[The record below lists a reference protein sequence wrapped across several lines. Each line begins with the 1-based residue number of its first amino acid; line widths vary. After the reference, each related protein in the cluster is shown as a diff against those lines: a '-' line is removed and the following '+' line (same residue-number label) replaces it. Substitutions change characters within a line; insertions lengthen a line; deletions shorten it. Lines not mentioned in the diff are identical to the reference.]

1 MKSYLR
7 FLSRNKLYTA
17 IEVVGLSVA
26 LAFVLIIGSY
36 VWQEYS
42 ISRENP
48 DYERIYIPTQS
59 MPYGIFEPMKEQI
72 PEIEKFTLV
81 NSFDDVVMESDDERF
96 VTRGLAVRGDFF
108 DIFDYEFLIGDAG
121 CLESYTDIVI
131 SESYAAK
138 LAGKPELAVG
148 MKIIPVDYPSQ
159 AYTVTGVIKDFDQ
172 NYWKYMDFI
181 CKGESPLNESAQK
194 NPIFTLSATAFIKV
208 AESADGDA
216 LGGKIQDIF
225 RQLWGEKLNAAM
237 IDQFTVNIGI
247 ERFDKL
253 YFSGEMID
261 SYLNMG
267 DRSQIIILLI
277 VSLLLLVSAVINY
290 INLNLALTN
299 KRAKEM
305 ATRSLVG
312 ADKAHIAVKY
322 ILESIGF
329 TAICS
334 IAAAGIALAL
344 APYIGR
350 IIDGQTI
357 TIPFNAAS
365 ISIYILFVV
374 LIGGICGLIP
384 ALNISS
390 IKPISIVNGTYRRK
404 SRAGLNRVF
413 ILLQNILAI
422 TLIASAI
429 VLDKQMNYMINM
441 PLGADI
447 KDKFILSTDAEEA
460 GDVIAM
466 MDEIR
471 QLPFVKKVALSRGY
485 PTGVHF
491 STAIQLENSTDL
503 TPVKLLICDTEAFG
517 IWDFDVREDFGA
529 PLAHSIWF
537 SESLYN
543 CFDSREEAEKKA
555 KSWNGNFNRTRID
568 NFGGVLGNIAGDN
581 AMNERMDQSKVAV
594 IVLPIDDFGLY
605 NNTILI
611 ETDDN
616 HDEAIEAFDSIYR
629 KFSDEYNGVYLEPWE
644 FGYVEDMM
652 VRELEE
658 DNQTVKLLKIFAML
672 AVILSV
678 LGLVAMSTY
687 FASEREKGIAIH
699 KVFGGTMASE
709 TRRNILEYMIITLI
723 GSAVALPVAWI
734 FCGRYLEEFA
744 YRIDLTI
751 WPFALAVL
759 LALVISLAS
768 VLWQTLRAARTNP
781 AEALKKE

>member
-48 DYERIYIPTQS
+48 DYERIYIPTQP

-72 PEIEKFTLV
+72 PEIEEFTLV

-96 VTRGLAVRGDFF
+96 VTRGLGVRGDFF
-108 DIFDYEFLIGDAG
+108 DIFDYEFLIGDKG
-121 CLESYTDIVI
+121 CLESYTDIII
-131 SESYAAK
+131 SESYAVK

-148 MKIIPVDYPSQ
+148 MKIVPVDYPSQ
-159 AYTVTGVIKDFDQ
+159 AYTVTGVIKDFDN

-181 CKGESPLNESAQK
+181 CKGESPLNDSAQK

-237 IDQFTVNIGI
+237 IDQFTIDIGI

-312 ADKAHIAVKY
+312 ADKADIAVKY

-329 TAICS
+329 TAVCS
-334 IAAAGIALAL
+334 IVAAGIAVAL

-350 IIDGQTI
+350 IIYGQTI

-429 VLDKQMNYMINM
+429 VLDRQMNHMINM

-447 KDKFILSTDAEEA
+447 EDKFILSTDVVET
-460 GDVIAM
+460 GDVIPM

-485 PTGVHF
+485 PTGVYF
-491 STAIQLENSTDL
+491 STAIQLGNSTDL

-517 IWDFDVREDFGA
+517 MWDFEVKENFGA

-537 SESLYN
+537 SENLYN

-616 HDEAIEAFDSIYR
+616 HDEATEAFDSIYR

-687 FASEREKGIAIH
+687 FASEREKGIAIR

-709 TRRNILEYMIITLI
+709 TRRNISEYMIITLI

-734 FCGRYLEEFA
+734 FCERYLEEFA
-744 YRIDLTI
+744 YRIELTI
-751 WPFALAVL
+751 WPFAGAVL

>member
-1 MKSYLR
+1 MKSYIR

-17 IEVVGLSVA
+17 IEVVGLSIA

-48 DYERIYIPTQS
+48 DYERIYIPTQP

-96 VTRGLAVRGDFF
+96 VTRGLGVRGDFF

-121 CLESYTDIVI
+121 CLESYTDIII
-131 SESYAAK
+131 SESYAVK

-148 MKIIPVDYPSQ
+148 MKIVPIDYPSQ
-159 AYTVTGVIKDFDQ
+159 AYTVTGVIKDFDN

-181 CKGESPLNESAQK
+181 CKGESQLNDSAQK

-208 AESADGDA
+208 AESADVDS
-216 LGGKIQDIF
+216 LEGKIQNIF

-237 IDQFTVNIGI
+237 IDQFTIDIGI

-261 SYLNMG
+261 DYLNMG

-429 VLDKQMNYMINM
+429 VLDRQMNYMINM

-447 KDKFILSTDAEEA
+447 EDKFILSTDVVET
-460 GDVIAM
+460 GDVIPV

-485 PTGVHF
+485 PTELNF
-491 STAIQLENSTDL
+491 NTAIQLDNSTDL

-517 IWDFDVREDFGA
+517 MWDFDVREDFSA

-537 SESLYN
+537 SENLYN

-568 NFGGVLGNIAGDN
+568 SFGGVLGNIAGDN
-581 AMNERMDQSKVAV
+581 AMNETMEQSKVAV
-594 IVLPIDDFGLY
+594 IVLPVDDFGLY

-611 ETDDN
+611 ETDDS
-616 HDEAIEAFDSIYR
+616 HDEAAEAFDSIYR
-629 KFSDEYNGVYLEPWE
+629 KFSDEYNGVYIEPWE

-658 DNQTVKLLKIFAML
+658 DNQTVKLLKIFAIL

-687 FASEREKGIAIH
+687 FASEREKGIAIR

-709 TRRNILEYMIITLI
+709 TRRNISEYMIITII

-734 FCGRYLEEFA
+734 FSGRYLEEFA

-751 WPFALAVL
+751 WPFAIAVII
-759 LALVISLAS
+759 ALMISLAS
-768 VLWQTLRAARTNP
+768 VLWQTLRAAQTNP

>member
-72 PEIEKFTLV
+72 PEIEKITLV
-81 NSFDDVVMESDDERF
+81 NSFDDVVMDCDDERL

-148 MKIIPVDYPSQ
+148 MKIVPVDYPSQ
-159 AYTVTGVIKDFDQ
+159 AYTVTGVIKDFDN

-181 CKGESPLNESAQK
+181 CKGESPLNDSAQK

-225 RQLWGEKLNAAM
+225 RQLWGKEMNAAM
-237 IDQFTVNIGI
+237 IDQFTIDIGI

-267 DRSQIIILLI
+267 DKSQIIILLI

-334 IAAAGIALAL
+334 IAAAGIAVAL

-350 IIDGQTI
+350 IIYGQTI

-365 ISIYILFVV
+365 ISIYILSVV

-429 VLDKQMNYMINM
+429 VLDKQMNHMIDM

-447 KDKFILSTDAEEA
+447 EDKFILSTDVVET
-460 GDVIAM
+460 GDVIPM

-485 PTGVHF
+485 PTELNF
-491 STAIQLENSTDL
+491 NTAIQLENSTDL

-517 IWDFDVREDFGA
+517 MWDFDVKEDFGA

-537 SESLYN
+537 SENLYN
-543 CFDSREEAEKKA
+543 CFDSREEAAEIA

-594 IVLPIDDFGLY
+594 VVLPIDDFGLY

-616 HDEAIEAFDSIYR
+616 HDEATEAFDSIYR

-687 FASEREKGIAIH
+687 FASEREKGIAIR

-709 TRRNILEYMIITLI
+709 TRRNISEYMIITLI
-723 GSAVALPVAWI
+723 GSAAALPVAWI

>member
-17 IEVVGLSVA
+17 IMAAGLSVA

-42 ISRENP
+42 ISRENA
-48 DYERIYIPTQS
+48 DYKRIYIPTQP

-72 PEIEKFTLV
+72 PEIEKITLV

-96 VTRGLAVRGDFF
+96 VTRGLGVRGDFF

-121 CLESYTDIVI
+121 CLESYTDIII
-131 SESYAAK
+131 SESYAVK

-148 MKIIPVDYPSQ
+148 MKIVPIDYPSQ
-159 AYTVTGVIKDFDQ
+159 AYTVTGVIKDFDH

-208 AESADGDA
+208 AQSADAAGLQA
-216 LGGKIQDIF
+216 KIQAVF
-225 RQLWGEKLNAAM
+225 KQLWGDKMPADRV
-237 IDQFTVNIGI
+237 DQFAGRIGI

-253 YFSGEMID
+253 YFSGEEID
-261 SYLNMG
+261 DYLNMG
-267 DRSQIIILLI
+267 DRNQIIILLI

-299 KRAKEM
+299 KRTKEM

-312 ADKAHIAVKY
+312 ADKARIAVKY

-329 TAICS
+329 TAVCS
-334 IAAAGIALAL
+334 IAAAGIAVAL

-365 ISIYILFVV
+365 ISVYVLFVV

-429 VLDKQMNYMINM
+429 VLDRQMNHMINM

-447 KDKFILSTDAEEA
+447 EDKFILSTDVVETEE
-460 GDVIAM
+460 IIPM

-471 QLPFVKKVALSRGY
+471 QLPFVKNVALSRGY
-485 PTGVHF
+485 PTGMNF
-491 STAIQLENSTDL
+491 STAIQLENSTGQ
-503 TPVKLLICDTEAFG
+503 TPVKLLICDTDAFG
-517 IWDFDVREDFGA
+517 MWDFEIKENFGT

-537 SESLYN
+537 SENLYN
-543 CFDSREEAEKKA
+543 CFDTKEAAEKKA

-581 AMNERMDQSKVAV
+581 AMNETMEQSNVAV
-594 IVLPIDDFGLY
+594 IVLPINDFGLY

-616 HDEAIEAFDSIYR
+616 HDEAIKAFDSIYR
-629 KFSDEYNGVYLEPWE
+629 KFSQEYNGVYLEPWD

-652 VRELEE
+652 IRVLEE

-672 AVILSV
+672 AVMLSV

-687 FASEREKGIAIH
+687 FASEREKGIAIR

-709 TRRNILEYMIITLI
+709 TRRNISEYMIITII
-723 GSAVALPVAWI
+723 GSAVAIPVAWI
-734 FCGRYLEEFA
+734 FCERYLEEFA
-744 YRIDLTI
+744 YRIDLTV
-751 WPFALAVL
+751 WPFIIATL
-759 LALVISLAS
+759 LAIFISLVS
-768 VLWQTLRAARTNP
+768 VLWQIVRAAKTNP
-781 AEALKKE
+781 AMALKKE

>member
-72 PEIEKFTLV
+72 PEIEKITLV
-81 NSFDDVVMESDDERF
+81 NSFDDVVMECDDERL

-108 DIFDYEFLIGDAG
+108 DIFDYEFFIGDAG

-148 MKIIPVDYPSQ
+148 MKIVPVDYPSQ

-181 CKGESPLNESAQK
+181 CKGESPLNDSAQK

-208 AESADGDA
+208 AESADVDA
-216 LGGKIQDIF
+216 LRGKIQEIF

-237 IDQFTVNIGI
+237 IDQFTIDIGI

-312 ADKAHIAVKY
+312 ADKADIAVKY

-384 ALNISS
+384 ALNIYS

-404 SRAGLNRVF
+404 SRASLNRVF

-517 IWDFDVREDFGA
+517 MWDFDVREDFGA

-537 SESLYN
+537 SENLYN
-543 CFDSREEAEKKA
+543 CFDSREEAAEIA

-568 NFGGVLGNIAGDN
+568 TFGGVLGNIAGDN

-616 HDEAIEAFDSIYR
+616 HDEATEAFDSIYR

-652 VRELEE
+652 VKELEE

-687 FASEREKGIAIH
+687 FASEREKGIAIR

-709 TRRNILEYMIITLI
+709 TRRNISEYMIITLI
-723 GSAVALPVAWI
+723 GSAAALPVAWI

-751 WPFALAVL
+751 WPFAVAVL
-759 LALVISLAS
+759 LALVISLTS

>member
-48 DYERIYIPTQS
+48 DYERIYIPTQP

-72 PEIEKFTLV
+72 PEIEKITLV
-81 NSFDDVVMESDDERF
+81 NSFDDVVMECDDERF
-96 VTRGLAVRGDFF
+96 VTRGLAVRGEFF

-131 SESYAAK
+131 SESYAVK

-148 MKIIPVDYPSQ
+148 MKIVPVDYPSQ

-208 AESADGDA
+208 AEAADVDG
-216 LGGKIQDIF
+216 LEGNIQDIF
-225 RQLWGEKLNAAM
+225 SQLWGKEMKAAM
-237 IDQFTVNIGI
+237 VDQFTVNLGI

-312 ADKAHIAVKY
+312 ADKIHIAVKY

-334 IAAAGIALAL
+334 IAAAGIAVAL

-350 IIDGQTI
+350 IIYGQTI

-429 VLDKQMNYMINM
+429 VLDKQMNYMIDM

-503 TPVKLLICDTEAFG
+503 TPVRLLICDTEAFG

-537 SESLYN
+537 SENLYN

-616 HDEAIEAFDSIYR
+616 HDETTEAFDSIYR
-629 KFSDEYNGVYLEPWE
+629 KFSDEYNGVYIEPWE

-687 FASEREKGIAIH
+687 FASEREKGIAIR

-709 TRRNILEYMIITLI
+709 TRRNISEYMIITLI
-723 GSAVALPVAWI
+723 GSVVAVPVAWI

-744 YRIDLTI
+744 YRIDLTV
-751 WPFALAVL
+751 WPFTVAVL

>member
-48 DYERIYIPTQS
+48 DYERIYIPTQP

-81 NSFDDVVMESDDERF
+81 NSFDDVVMESDDERL

-108 DIFDYEFLIGDAG
+108 DIFDYEFLIGDKG
-121 CLESYTDIVI
+121 CLESYTDIII
-131 SESYAAK
+131 SESYAVK

-148 MKIIPVDYPSQ
+148 MKIVPVDYPSQ
-159 AYTVTGVIKDFDQ
+159 AYTVTGVIKDFDH

-208 AESADGDA
+208 AQAADDTGLQA
-216 LGGKIQDIF
+216 KIQAVF
-225 RQLWGEKLNAAM
+225 KKLWGDKMPADRV
-237 IDQFTVNIGI
+237 DQFADRIGI

-253 YFSGEMID
+253 YFSGEFID
-261 SYLNMG
+261 DYLNMG

-322 ILESIGF
+322 IFESIGF

-334 IAAAGIALAL
+334 IAAAGIAVAL

-374 LIGGICGLIP
+374 LTGGICGLIP

-429 VLDKQMNYMINM
+429 VLDRQMNHMINM

-447 KDKFILSTDAEEA
+447 EDKFILSTDVVET
-460 GDVIAM
+460 GDIIPV

-485 PTGVHF
+485 PTNMNF
-491 STAIQLENSTDL
+491 STAIQLENSSDL

-517 IWDFDVREDFGA
+517 MWDFEVREDFGT
-529 PLAHSIWF
+529 PLAYSVWF
-537 SESLYN
+537 SENLYN
-543 CFDSREEAEKKA
+543 CFDSREAAEKKA

-616 HDEAIEAFDSIYR
+616 HDEAAEAFDSIYR

-658 DNQTVKLLKIFAML
+658 DNQTVKLLKIFAIL

-687 FASEREKGIAIH
+687 FASEREKGIAIR

-709 TRRNILEYMIITLI
+709 TRRNISEYMIITII
-723 GSAVALPVAWI
+723 GSAVAVPVAWV
-734 FCGRYLEEFA
+734 FSGRYLEEFA
-744 YRIDLTI
+744 YRIELTI
-751 WPFALAVL
+751 WPFAIAVL

>member
-26 LAFVLIIGSY
+26 LAFVLLIGSY

-42 ISRENP
+42 ISHENP
-48 DYERIYIPTQS
+48 DYERVFILTQY
-59 MPYGIFEPMKEQI
+59 MPYGALDPLKEQI
-72 PEIEKFTLV
+72 PEMEKITLV
-81 NSFDDVVMESDDERF
+81 NDIEEVVMEYEDERL

-108 DIFDYEFLIGDAG
+108 DIFDYEFVIGDAG
-121 CLESYTDIVI
+121 CMKSHTDIIV
-131 SESYAAK
+131 SESYAVK

-148 MKIIPVDYPSQ
+148 MKIIPTEYPSQ
-159 AYTVTGVIKDFDQ
+159 ALTVTGVIKDFDHK
-172 NYWKYMDFI
+172 YWKYMDFI
-181 CKGESPLNESAQK
+181 CSGDGPLNDSAQK
-194 NPIFTLSATAFIKV
+194 NPVFTLSATTFIKA
-208 AESADGDA
+208 AESTDEAV
-216 LGGKIQDIF
+216 LLEKIQTVF
-225 RQLWGEKLNAAM
+225 KQFWGERMPADRTAM
-237 IDQFTVNIGI
+237 FADMIGI
-247 ERFDKL
+247 ERFDRF
-253 YFSGEMID
+253 YFSSEEIND
-261 SYLNMG
+261 FLNMG
-267 DRSQIIILLI
+267 DRRQIIILLI

-312 ADKAHIAVKY
+312 AEKAHIAVKY

-329 TAICS
+329 TAVCS
-334 IAAAGIALAL
+334 IAAVGIAVAL

-350 IIDGQTI
+350 IIDGQTVA
-357 TIPFNAAS
+357 IPFNAAS
-365 ISIYILFVV
+365 ISIYVLFVV
-374 LIGGICGLIP
+374 LLGSICGLIP

-413 ILLQNILAI
+413 ILLQNIVAI

-429 VLDKQMNYMINM
+429 ILDRQMNHMINM

-447 KDKFILSTDAEEA
+447 EDKFILSTDVVET
-460 GDVIAM
+460 GDIIPV

-485 PTGVHF
+485 PTNMNF
-491 STAIQLENSTDL
+491 FTAIQLENSTDL
-503 TPVKLLICDTEAFG
+503 TSVALLICDTEAFG
-517 IWDFDVREDFGA
+517 MWDFDIKVDSGA
-529 PLAHSIWF
+529 PLAHSVWF
-537 SESLYN
+537 TESLYN
-543 CFDSREEAEKKA
+543 CFDSREAAEKIA
-555 KSWNGNFNRTRID
+555 KSWDGNFNRSRID
-568 NFGGVLGNIAGDN
+568 NFGGVLGNIASDN
-581 AMNERMDQSKVAV
+581 AMNETMEQSMVAV
-594 IVLPIDDFGLY
+594 IVLPVDDFGLY

-611 ETDDN
+611 ETDEN
-616 HDEAIEAFDSIYR
+616 HDEAFETFDRIYR
-629 KFSDEYNGVYLEPWE
+629 KFSDEYNGAYIEPWD

-652 VRELEE
+652 VRVLEE
-658 DNQTVKLLKIFAML
+658 NNRTVKLLKISAIL
-672 AVILSV
+672 AVILSI

-687 FASEREKGIAIH
+687 FASEREKGIAIR
-699 KVFGGTMASE
+699 KVFGGTMTSE
-709 TRRNILEYMIITLI
+709 TRRNISEYMIITII
-723 GSAVALPVAWI
+723 GSAVAIPVAWI

-751 WPFALAVL
+751 WPFAAAVL
-759 LALVISLAS
+759 LALAISLAS

>member
-72 PEIEKFTLV
+72 PEIEKITLV
-81 NSFDDVVMESDDERF
+81 NSFDDVVMECDDERL

-148 MKIIPVDYPSQ
+148 MKIVPVDYPSQ
-159 AYTVTGVIKDFDQ
+159 AYSVTGIIKDFDQ

-181 CKGESPLNESAQK
+181 CKGESPLNDSAQK

-208 AESADGDA
+208 AESADVDA
-216 LGGKIQDIF
+216 LGGKIQNIF

-237 IDQFTVNIGI
+237 IDQFTIDIGI

-261 SYLNMG
+261 DYLNMG

-312 ADKAHIAVKY
+312 ADKADIAVKY

-329 TAICS
+329 TAVCS
-334 IAAAGIALAL
+334 IAAVGIAVAL

-350 IIDGQTI
+350 IIYGQTI
-357 TIPFNAAS
+357 TITFNAAS

-429 VLDKQMNYMINM
+429 VLDKQMNYMIDM
-441 PLGADI
+441 PLGSDI
-447 KDKFILSTDAEEA
+447 EDKFILSTDAEEA

-491 STAIQLENSTDL
+491 NTAIQLENSTDL

-537 SESLYN
+537 SENLYN

-616 HDEAIEAFDSIYR
+616 HDEATEAFDSIYR

-687 FASEREKGIAIH
+687 FASEREKGIAIR

-723 GSAVALPVAWI
+723 GSAVAIPVAWI

-751 WPFALAVL
+751 GPFALAVL
-759 LALVISLAS
+759 LVLVISLAS
-768 VLWQTLRAARTNP
+768 VLRQTLRAARTNP

>member
-1 MKSYLR
+1 
-7 FLSRNKLYTA
+7 
-17 IEVVGLSVA
+17 
-26 LAFVLIIGSY
+26 
-36 VWQEYS
+36 
-42 ISRENP
+42 
-48 DYERIYIPTQS
+48 
-59 MPYGIFEPMKEQI
+59 
-72 PEIEKFTLV
+72 
-81 NSFDDVVMESDDERF
+81 
-96 VTRGLAVRGDFF
+96 
-108 DIFDYEFLIGDAG
+108 
-121 CLESYTDIVI
+121 
-131 SESYAAK
+131 
-138 LAGKPELAVG
+138 
-148 MKIIPVDYPSQ
+148 
-159 AYTVTGVIKDFDQ
+159 
-172 NYWKYMDFI
+172 MDFI
-181 CKGESPLNESAQK
+181 CKGESPLNDSAQK

-208 AESADGDA
+208 AESADVDA
-216 LGGKIQDIF
+216 LRGKIQEIF

-237 IDQFTVNIGI
+237 IDQFTIDIGI

-312 ADKAHIAVKY
+312 ADKADIAVKY

-384 ALNISS
+384 ALNIYS

-404 SRAGLNRVF
+404 SRASLNRVF

-517 IWDFDVREDFGA
+517 ILILLSY
-529 PLAHSIWF
+529 P
-537 SESLYN
+537 
-543 CFDSREEAEKKA
+543 
-555 KSWNGNFNRTRID
+555 
-568 NFGGVLGNIAGDN
+568 IA
-581 AMNERMDQSKVAV
+581 
-594 IVLPIDDFGLY
+594 L
-605 NNTILI
+605 
-611 ETDDN
+611 
-616 HDEAIEAFDSIYR
+616 
-629 KFSDEYNGVYLEPWE
+629 
-644 FGYVEDMM
+644 
-652 VRELEE
+652 
-658 DNQTVKLLKIFAML
+658 
-672 AVILSV
+672 
-678 LGLVAMSTY
+678 
-687 FASEREKGIAIH
+687 
-699 KVFGGTMASE
+699 
-709 TRRNILEYMIITLI
+709 
-723 GSAVALPVAWI
+723 
-734 FCGRYLEEFA
+734 
-744 YRIDLTI
+744 
-751 WPFALAVL
+751 
-759 LALVISLAS
+759 
-768 VLWQTLRAARTNP
+768 
-781 AEALKKE
+781 

>member
-17 IEVVGLSVA
+17 IMAAGLSVA

-48 DYERIYIPTQS
+48 DYKRIYIPTQP

-72 PEIEKFTLV
+72 PEIETITLV
-81 NSFDDVVMESDDERF
+81 NSFDEIIMESDDERL

-121 CLESYTDIVI
+121 CLESYTDIII
-131 SESYAAK
+131 SESYAVK

-148 MKIIPVDYPSQ
+148 MKIVPIDYPSQ
-159 AYTVTGVIKDFDQ
+159 AYTVTGVIKDFDH

-181 CKGESPLNESAQK
+181 CNGESPLNHSAQK

-208 AESADGDA
+208 AQSADDTGLQA
-216 LGGKIQDIF
+216 KIQAVF
-225 RQLWGEKLNAAM
+225 KQLWGDKMPADR
-237 IDQFTVNIGI
+237 IDQFAGRIGI

-253 YFSGEMID
+253 YFSGEEID
-261 SYLNMG
+261 DYLNMG

-329 TAICS
+329 TAVCS
-334 IAAAGIALAL
+334 IAATGISVTL

-357 TIPFNAAS
+357 TIPFNAAG
-365 ISIYILFVV
+365 ISVYVLFVV

-404 SRAGLNRVF
+404 SRAGLNRLF
-413 ILLQNILAI
+413 ILIQNILAI

-429 VLDKQMNYMINM
+429 VLDRQMNHMINM

-447 KDKFILSTDAEEA
+447 EDKFVLSTDAVETEE
-460 GDVIAM
+460 IIPM

-471 QLPFVKKVALSRGY
+471 QLPFVKNVALSRGY
-485 PTGVHF
+485 PTGMNF

-503 TPVKLLICDTEAFG
+503 TPVKLLICDTDAFG
-517 IWDFDVREDFGA
+517 MWDFEIKENFGA
-529 PLAHSIWF
+529 PLAHSVWF
-537 SESLYN
+537 SENLYN
-543 CFDSREEAEKKA
+543 CFDTKEAAEKKA

-581 AMNERMDQSKVAV
+581 AMNETMEQSNVAV
-594 IVLPIDDFGLY
+594 IVLPINDFGLY

-629 KFSDEYNGVYLEPWE
+629 KFSQEYNGVYLEPWE

-652 VRELEE
+652 IRVLEE

-672 AVILSV
+672 AVMLSV

-687 FASEREKGIAIH
+687 FASEREKGIAIR

-709 TRRNILEYMIITLI
+709 TRRNISEYMIITII
-723 GSAVALPVAWI
+723 GSAVAIPVARI
-734 FCGRYLEEFA
+734 FCERYLEEFA
-744 YRIDLTI
+744 YRIDLTV
-751 WPFALAVL
+751 WPFIIATL
-759 LALVISLAS
+759 LAIFISLVS
-768 VLWQTLRAARTNP
+768 VLWQIVRAAKTNP
-781 AEALKKE
+781 AMALKKE

>member
-72 PEIEKFTLV
+72 PEIEKITLV
-81 NSFDDVVMESDDERF
+81 NSFDDVVMECDDERL

-148 MKIIPVDYPSQ
+148 MKIVPVDYPSQ
-159 AYTVTGVIKDFDQ
+159 AYTVTGIIKDFDQ

-181 CKGESPLNESAQK
+181 CKGESPLNDSAQK

-312 ADKAHIAVKY
+312 ADKADIAVKY

-329 TAICS
+329 TSICS

-365 ISIYILFVV
+365 ISLYILFVV

-429 VLDKQMNYMINM
+429 VLDKQMYYMIDM

-471 QLPFVKKVALSRGY
+471 QFPFVKKVALSRGY

-687 FASEREKGIAIH
+687 FASEREKGIAIR

-709 TRRNILEYMIITLI
+709 TRRNISEYMIITLI
-723 GSAVALPVAWI
+723 GSAAALPVAWI

-751 WPFALAVL
+751 WPFAVAVL
-759 LALVISLAS
+759 LALVISLTS

>member
-26 LAFVLIIGSY
+26 LAFVLLIGSY

-42 ISRENP
+42 ISHENP
-48 DYERIYIPTQS
+48 DYERVFILTQY
-59 MPYGIFEPMKEQI
+59 MPYGALDPLKEQI
-72 PEIEKFTLV
+72 PEMEKITLV
-81 NSFDDVVMESDDERF
+81 NDIEEVVMEYEDERL

-108 DIFDYEFLIGDAG
+108 DIFDYEFVIGDAG
-121 CLESYTDIVI
+121 CMKSHTDIIV
-131 SESYAAK
+131 SESYAVK

-148 MKIIPVDYPSQ
+148 MKIIPTEYPSQ
-159 AYTVTGVIKDFDQ
+159 ALTVTGVIKDFDHK
-172 NYWKYMDFI
+172 YWKYMDFI
-181 CKGESPLNESAQK
+181 CSGDGPLNDSAQK
-194 NPIFTLSATAFIKV
+194 NPVFTLSATTFIKA
-208 AESADGDA
+208 AESTDEAV
-216 LGGKIQDIF
+216 LLEKIQTVF
-225 RQLWGEKLNAAM
+225 KQFWGERMPADRTAM
-237 IDQFTVNIGI
+237 FADMIGI
-247 ERFDKL
+247 ERFDRF
-253 YFSGEMID
+253 YFSSEEIND
-261 SYLNMG
+261 FLNMG
-267 DRSQIIILLI
+267 DRRQIIILLI

-312 ADKAHIAVKY
+312 AEKAHIAVKY

-329 TAICS
+329 TAVCS
-334 IAAAGIALAL
+334 IAAVGIAVAL

-350 IIDGQTI
+350 IIDGQTVA
-357 TIPFNAAS
+357 IPFNAAS
-365 ISIYILFVV
+365 ISIYVLFVV
-374 LIGGICGLIP
+374 LLGSICGLIP

-413 ILLQNILAI
+413 ILLQNIVAI

-429 VLDKQMNYMINM
+429 ILDRQMNHMINM

-447 KDKFILSTDAEEA
+447 EDKFILSTDVVET
-460 GDVIAM
+460 GDIIPV

-485 PTGVHF
+485 PTNMNF
-491 STAIQLENSTDL
+491 FTAIQLENSTDL
-503 TPVKLLICDTEAFG
+503 TSVALLICDTEAFG
-517 IWDFDVREDFGA
+517 MWDFDIKVDSGA
-529 PLAHSIWF
+529 PLAHSVWF
-537 SESLYN
+537 TESLYN
-543 CFDSREEAEKKA
+543 CFDSREAAEKIA
-555 KSWNGNFNRTRID
+555 KSWDGNFNRSRID
-568 NFGGVLGNIAGDN
+568 NFGGVLGNIASDN
-581 AMNERMDQSKVAV
+581 AMNETMEQSMVAV
-594 IVLPIDDFGLY
+594 IVLPVDDFGLY

-611 ETDDN
+611 ETDEN
-616 HDEAIEAFDSIYR
+616 HDEAFETFDRIYR
-629 KFSDEYNGVYLEPWE
+629 KFSDEYNGAYIEPWD

-652 VRELEE
+652 VRVLEE
-658 DNQTVKLLKIFAML
+658 NNRTVKLLKISAIL
-672 AVILSV
+672 AVILSI

-687 FASEREKGIAIH
+687 FASEREKGIAIR

-709 TRRNILEYMIITLI
+709 TRRNISEYMIITII
-723 GSAVALPVAWI
+723 GSAVAIPVAWI

-751 WPFALAVL
+751 WPFAFAAL
-759 LALVISLAS
+759 LALAISLAS